1 MKVSEYAS
9 DVNLSVAEIL
19 KKCHELAINV
29 NNKDDYLT
37 DDDIIM
43 LDNTINLIST
53 DDEITFEEEE
63 DIEDKVDEIMTSSR
77 VDKSMKDSVSKEK
90 LKKKDTSKQ
99 DFNLKKKE
107 MYKHKNKLMKNETD
121 ENIAKFWYDKD
132 MKNVRKKPLLTMI
145 GIKEEDELDKYS
157 KEMDL
162 SSIKESVDKLK
173 TLNSDKK
180 FVCDISPEEEETL
193 EKNTLQK
200 IAMKKGEEKGIAK

>member
-1 MKVSEYAS
+1 MKVSEYAN

-77 VDKSMKDSVSKEK
+77 VDKSMKDSISKEK
-90 LKKKDTSKQ
+90 LKKKDASKQ

-121 ENIAKFWYDKD
+121 ENIVLY
-132 MKNVRKKPLLTMI
+132 KNGMSVAEFANVLNVFCLQWSNPFIALYRPIIPSWIISSLSAPI
-145 GIKEEDELDKYS
+145 IKYFPTFEFTKSLY
-157 KEMDL
+157 L
-162 SSIKESVDKLK
+162 SSKNDNACS
-173 TLNSDKK
+173 
-180 FVCDISPEEEETL
+180 SPSF
-193 EKNTLQK
+193 
-200 IAMKKGEEKGIAK
+200 I

>member
-77 VDKSMKDSVSKEK
+77 VD
-90 LKKKDTSKQ
+90 T
-99 DFNLKKKE
+99 
-107 MYKHKNKLMKNETD
+107 
-121 ENIAKFWYDKD
+121 
-132 MKNVRKKPLLTMI
+132 LLPCACAGTAPAGGDPHPRI
-145 GIKEEDELDKYS
+145 GSRTERRLHR
-157 KEMDL
+157 
-162 SSIKESVDKLK
+162 
-173 TLNSDKK
+173 
-180 FVCDISPEEEETL
+180 P
-193 EKNTLQK
+193 Q
-200 IAMKKGEEKGIAK
+200 

>member
-77 VDKSMKDSVSKEK
+77 VDKSMKDSVS
-90 LKKKDTSKQ
+90 
-99 DFNLKKKE
+99 
-107 MYKHKNKLMKNETD
+107 
-121 ENIAKFWYDKD
+121 
-132 MKNVRKKPLLTMI
+132 
-145 GIKEEDELDKYS
+145 
-157 KEMDL
+157 
-162 SSIKESVDKLK
+162 
-173 TLNSDKK
+173 
-180 FVCDISPEEEETL
+180 
-193 EKNTLQK
+193 
-200 IAMKKGEEKGIAK
+200 

>member
-1 MKVSEYAS
+1 MKVSEYAN

-77 VDKSMKDSVSKEK
+77 VDKSMKDSISKEK
-90 LKKKDTSKQ
+90 LKKKDASKQ
-99 DFNLKKKE
+99 DFNLKKK
-107 MYKHKNKLMKNETD
+107 
-121 ENIAKFWYDKD
+121 
-132 MKNVRKKPLLTMI
+132 
-145 GIKEEDELDKYS
+145 
-157 KEMDL
+157 
-162 SSIKESVDKLK
+162 
-173 TLNSDKK
+173 
-180 FVCDISPEEEETL
+180 
-193 EKNTLQK
+193 
-200 IAMKKGEEKGIAK
+200 

>member
-107 MYKHKNKLMKNETD
+107 MYKHFYPNNPK
-121 ENIAKFWYDKD
+121 
-132 MKNVRKKPLLTMI
+132 
-145 GIKEEDELDKYS
+145 
-157 KEMDL
+157 
-162 SSIKESVDKLK
+162 SSILFTIYTAPNIK
-173 TLNSDKK
+173 TKITIKIIIFIIIVLLSLYEISANS
-180 FVCDISPEEEETL
+180 F
-193 EKNTLQK
+193 
-200 IAMKKGEEKGIAK
+200 

>member
-121 ENIAKFWYDKD
+121 ENGNVTVYVSNVDRSSGEPKLLGIDNESEWDRIKD
-132 MKNVRKKPLLTMI
+132 VLRELSKP
-145 GIKEEDELDKYS
+145 EAE
-157 KEMDL
+157 
-162 SSIKESVDKLK
+162 
-173 TLNSDKK
+173 
-180 FVCDISPEEEETL
+180 
-193 EKNTLQK
+193 
-200 IAMKKGEEKGIAK
+200 

>member
-1 MKVSEYAS
+1 MKVSEYAN

-77 VDKSMKDSVSKEK
+77 VDKSMKDSISKEK
-90 LKKKDTSKQ
+90 LKKKDASKQ

-121 ENIAKFWYDKD
+121 ENIVLY
-132 MKNVRKKPLLTMI
+132 KNGMSVAEFANVLNVGGAEIIKKLMENGLMLSLNQPI
-145 GIKEEDELDKYS
+145 DFENAEIIALDYK
-157 KEMDL
+157 
-162 SSIKESVDKLK
+162 K
-173 TLNSDKK
+173 TLKREETQDVTNFESYEIIDKK
-180 FVCDISPEEEETL
+180 
-193 EKNTLQK
+193 K
-200 IAMKKGEEKGIAK
+200 I

>member
-90 LKKKDTSKQ
+90 LKKKDTSKASTGR
-99 DFNLKKKE
+99 L
-107 MYKHKNKLMKNETD
+107 
-121 ENIAKFWYDKD
+121 
-132 MKNVRKKPLLTMI
+132 
-145 GIKEEDELDKYS
+145 YS
-157 KEMDL
+157 
-162 SSIKESVDKLK
+162 
-173 TLNSDKK
+173 
-180 FVCDISPEEEETL
+180 
-193 EKNTLQK
+193 
-200 IAMKKGEEKGIAK
+200 